1 MEGALTVTEAFRCG
15 SCTVC
20 RQMLSY
26 IGNHTSYN
34 AFACSILRG
43 RGGLEMNMNQLAP
56 GEKPREKLLRD
67 GPGSLSTVEVLAA
80 ILGTGT
86 RSKSVMDLAGEI
98 LATDP
103 RGLRF
108 LAECSPEELMSISGM
123 GDAKVCVLMAALEL
137 GKRLSCLPAEERA
150 RIKCSDDIANLFMER
165 LRYEKKEHFKCLL
178 INSRGEILEE
188 HEVSV
193 GDLNSSASHPRE
205 VFSPAVRRSAGS
217 VAFVHNHPSGDPTPS
232 SADIDSTHRLVEVGE
247 LLGIPVIDHIIIGDG
262 CYVSM
267 KAQGFIS

>member
-1 MEGALTVTEAFRCG
+1 MRVN
-15 SCTVC
+15 
-20 RQMLSY
+20 QMP
-26 IGNHTSYN
+26 
-34 AFACSILRG
+34 A
-43 RGGLEMNMNQLAP
+43 

-67 GPGSLSTVEVLAA
+67 GPEGLSTVEVLAV

-86 RSKSVMDLAGEI
+86 RSKSVMDLAGDV
-98 LATDP
+98 LAMDA
-103 RGLRF
+103 RGLRY
-108 LAECSPEELMSISGM
+108 LAECSPEELKKISGM

-137 GKRLSCLPAEERA
+137 GKRLSCLPAEERV
-150 RIKCSDDIANLFMER
+150 RIKCSADIANLFMER

-188 HEVSV
+188 NEVSV

-217 VAFVHNHPSGDPTPS
+217 VAFVHNHPSGDPEPS
-232 SADIDSTHRLVEVGE
+232 AADINSTRRLVEVGE

-262 CYVSM
+262 SYVSM
-267 KAQGFIS
+267 KGLGYIT

>member
-1 MEGALTVTEAFRCG
+1 MR
-15 SCTVC
+15 
-20 RQMLSY
+20 
-26 IGNHTSYN
+26 
-34 AFACSILRG
+34 
-43 RGGLEMNMNQLAP
+43 MNQMPA

-67 GPGSLSTVEVLAA
+67 GPEGLSTVEVLAV

-86 RSKSVMDLAGEI
+86 RSKSVMDLAGDV
-98 LATDP
+98 LAMDA
-103 RGLRF
+103 RGLRY
-108 LAECSPEELMSISGM
+108 LAECSPEELKKISGM

-137 GKRLSCLPAEERA
+137 GKRLSCLPAEERV
-150 RIKCSDDIANLFMER
+150 RIKCSADIANLFMER

-188 HEVSV
+188 NEVSV

-217 VAFVHNHPSGDPTPS
+217 VAFVHNHPSGDPEPS
-232 SADIDSTHRLVEVGE
+232 AADINSTRRLVEVGE

-262 CYVSM
+262 SYVSM
-267 KAQGFIS
+267 KGLGYIT

>member
-1 MEGALTVTEAFRCG
+1 MR
-15 SCTVC
+15 
-20 RQMLSY
+20 
-26 IGNHTSYN
+26 
-34 AFACSILRG
+34 
-43 RGGLEMNMNQLAP
+43 MNQMPA

-67 GPGSLSTVEVLAA
+67 GPEGLSTVEVLAV

-86 RSKSVMDLAGEI
+86 RSKSVMDLAGDV
-98 LATDP
+98 LAMDA
-103 RGLRF
+103 RGLRY
-108 LAECSPEELMSISGM
+108 LAECSPEELKKIAGM

-137 GKRLSCLPAEERA
+137 GKRLSCLPAEERV
-150 RIKCSDDIANLFMER
+150 RIKCSADIANLFMER

-188 HEVSV
+188 NEVSV

-217 VAFVHNHPSGDPTPS
+217 VAFVHNHPSGDPEPS
-232 SADIDSTHRLVEVGE
+232 AADINSTRRLVEVGE

-262 CYVSM
+262 SYVSM
-267 KAQGFIS
+267 KGLGYIT

>member
-1 MEGALTVTEAFRCG
+1 MRMK
-15 SCTVC
+15 
-20 RQMLSY
+20 QMP
-26 IGNHTSYN
+26 T
-34 AFACSILRG
+34 
-43 RGGLEMNMNQLAP
+43 

-67 GPGSLSTVEVLAA
+67 GPEGLSTVEVLAV

-86 RSKSVMDLAGEI
+86 RSKSVMDLAGEV
-98 LATDP
+98 LAMDA
-103 RGLRF
+103 RGLRY
-108 LAECSPEELMSISGM
+108 LAECSPEDLKQVSGM

-137 GKRLSCLPAEERA
+137 GKRLSCLPAEERV
-150 RIKCSDDIANLFMER
+150 RIKCPEDIANLFLER

-205 VFSPAVRRSAGS
+205 VFSPALRRSAGS
-217 VAFVHNHPSGDPTPS
+217 VAFVHNHPSGDPAPS
-232 SADIDSTHRLVEVGE
+232 AADIDSTRRLVEAGE

-262 CYVSM
+262 TYVSM
-267 KAQGFIS
+267 KGLGYIT

>member
-1 MEGALTVTEAFRCG
+1 MR
-15 SCTVC
+15 
-20 RQMLSY
+20 
-26 IGNHTSYN
+26 
-34 AFACSILRG
+34 
-43 RGGLEMNMNQLAP
+43 MNQLPA

-67 GPGSLSTVEVLAA
+67 GPEGLSTVEVLAV

-86 RSKSVMDLAGEI
+86 RSKSVMDLAGEV
-98 LATDP
+98 LAMDA
-103 RGLRF
+103 RGLRY
-108 LAECSPEELMSISGM
+108 LAECSPEDLKRVSGM

-137 GKRLSCLPAEERA
+137 GKRLSCLPAEERV
-150 RIKCSDDIANLFMER
+150 RIKCPEDIANLFLER

-205 VFSPAVRRSAGS
+205 VFSPALKRSAGS
-217 VAFVHNHPSGDPTPS
+217 VAFVHNHPSGDPAPS
-232 SADIDSTHRLVEVGE
+232 AADIDSTRRLVEAGE

-262 CYVSM
+262 TYVSM
-267 KAQGFIS
+267 KGLGFIT

>member
-1 MEGALTVTEAFRCG
+1 MR
-15 SCTVC
+15 
-20 RQMLSY
+20 
-26 IGNHTSYN
+26 
-34 AFACSILRG
+34 
-43 RGGLEMNMNQLAP
+43 MNQMPA

-67 GPGSLSTVEVLAA
+67 GPEGLSTVEVLAV

-86 RSKSVMDLAGEI
+86 RSKSVIDLAGDV
-98 LATDP
+98 LAMDA
-103 RGLRF
+103 RGLRY
-108 LAECSPEELMSISGM
+108 LAECSPEELKKISGM

-137 GKRLSCLPAEERA
+137 GKRLSCLPAEERV
-150 RIKCSDDIANLFMER
+150 RIKCSADIANLFMER

-188 HEVSV
+188 NEVSV

-217 VAFVHNHPSGDPTPS
+217 VAFVHNHPSGDPSPS
-232 SADIDSTHRLVEVGE
+232 QEDIDSTKRLVEVGK

-262 CYVSM
+262 SYVSM
-267 KAQGFIS
+267 KGLGYIT